1 MREYEVGDIV
11 RINPNIRM
19 SERGVHVTSEMAEYA
34 GRKAEVKRSVITST
48 DKEGTGYRLN
58 IDNELCKWQAF
69 MFDQTFKEEMN
80 EEVISAY
87 FELFEGSERRN
98 V

>member
-48 DKEGTGYRLN
+48 DDKEGTGYRLN
-58 IDNELCKWQAF
+58 IDNELWTWQAF
-69 MFDQTFKEEMN
+69 MFLDEQKEREDGD
-80 EEVISAY
+80 AY
-87 FELFEGSERRN
+87 ASLFRGEI